1 MDFSAVHTADLVVV
15 GSGAAGLTAALEA
28 HPARVAVLTKGELG
42 LSGSSAW
49 AQGGIAAAVGPW
61 DSTALHA
68 RDTLA
73 AGAGLN
79 DREVVDLLTAAGPE
93 RIARL
98 LALGT
103 RFDRRADADGGGLAL
118 GREAAHSRRR
128 ILHADGDATGA
139 EIMRALT
146 RAAWRARHL
155 EVYENTFAWDLVVD
169 GGRVVGLTA
178 IGPDGEALLFRTPAV
193 VLATGGLGRLY
204 SRTTNP
210 DAVTGDGLGMAAR
223 AGARL
228 VDVEMVQFHPT
239 ALAAPGADP
248 LPLLTEALRGEGAV
262 LIDDAGHRF
271 ITTEHP
277 DAELAPR
284 DIVARAIHARL
295 EAGVPVF
302 LDAREAVGA
311 AFPERFPTVYAS
323 ARKFGLDPRVEPLPV
338 SPAAHYHMGG
348 IATDESG
355 RSSLPGL
362 WACGEAASTGA
373 HGANRLASNSLLEAL
388 VFGSRVAAGVA
399 AEREATPGP
408 ARLVALPTAP
418 PEGAGRLPT
427 TQRGADALARLR
439 TLAWRELGLV
449 RDGAGVETALEE
461 IDAIAG
467 DPALVE
473 EMGGEGRNLLLAG
486 RLVAA
491 AALERTESRGGH
503 FRSDHPAPRPELA
516 RRLSVYLLVG
526 DDLRFDVGP
535 LVEAPAD
542 IDEMA
547 DVAGAVAP

>member
-1 MDFSAVHTADLVVV
+1 MGFAAVHAADLVVV

-28 HPARVAVLTKGELG
+28 YPARVAVLTKGELG

-49 AQGGIAAAVGPW
+49 AQGGIAAAVSPW
-61 DSTALHA
+61 DSAALHA

-73 AGAGLN
+73 AGAGLG
-79 DREVVDLLTAAGPE
+79 DPEVVDLLTAAGPE

-139 EIMRALT
+139 EIMRALG

-155 EVYENTFAWDLVVD
+155 DVFEQTFAWDLVVE
-169 GGRVVGLTA
+169 GGRVAGLTA
-178 IGPDGEALLFRTPAV
+178 VGPDGEALLFRAPAV
-193 VLATGGLGRLY
+193 ILATGGIGRLY

-210 DAVTGDGLGMAAR
+210 DAVTGDGLAMAAR

-239 ALAAPGADP
+239 ALAADGADP

-262 LIDDAGHRF
+262 LVDDTGHRF
-271 ITTEHP
+271 MTTEHP

-284 DIVARAIHARL
+284 DVVARAIHRRL
-295 EAGVPVF
+295 AAGTGVF

-323 ARKFGLDPRVEPLPV
+323 ARRFGLDPRVEPLPV

-348 IATDESG
+348 VATDDAG
-355 RSSLPGL
+355 RTSLPGL

-388 VFGSRVAAGVA
+388 VFGARVASAVA
-399 AEREATPGP
+399 AEGGATPGP
-408 ARLVALPTAP
+408 ARLAALPTPP
-418 PEGAGRLPT
+418 PEGAGRTPRT
-427 TQRGADALARLR
+427 ARGAEALARLR
-439 TLAWRELGLV
+439 ALAWRELGLV
-449 RDGAGVETALEE
+449 RDGAGLEAALGEVGE
-461 IDAIAG
+461 IEASAG
-467 DPALVE
+467 
-473 EMGGEGRNLLLAG
+473 EMGGEGRNLLLTA

-503 FRSDHPAPRPELA
+503 FRSDCPAPDPKLA
-516 RRLSVYLLVG
+516 RRLFLHLAG
-526 DDLRFDVGP
+526 DDLRFQYGP
-535 LVEAPAD
+535 LVEAPD
-542 IDEMA
+542 MEIDET
-547 DVAGAVAP
+547 AGAVAP